1 MIQVSPLEGPSGFP
15 PLSSN
20 TLAPGHGHCDQ
31 LALGFPMESIG
42 SLAYSK
48 VSIQRREAS
57 AVLVNWSHISELRR
71 S

>member
-1 MIQVSPLEGPSGFP
+1 MIQVSPLEGPSGFL

-20 TLAPGHGHCDQ
+20 SLAPGHGHCDQ
-31 LALGFPMESIG
+31 LALRFPMESMG

-48 VSIQRREAS
+48 VSIQRLEAS
-57 AVLVNWSHISELRR
+57 AELVNWSHISELRR